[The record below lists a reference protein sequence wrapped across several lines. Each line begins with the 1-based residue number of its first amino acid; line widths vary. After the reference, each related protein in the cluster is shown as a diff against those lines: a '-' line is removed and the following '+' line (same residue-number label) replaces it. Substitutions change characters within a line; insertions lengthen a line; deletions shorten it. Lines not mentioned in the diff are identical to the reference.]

1 MAREFSRTDRVGSQ
15 IQRELAQLVRDEL
28 HDPRLGMITIQ
39 AVKVV
44 RDFSHA
50 KVYFT
55 FIGGEMGVAEITN
68 VLKETAPFF
77 RHELGHRLNIRTL
90 PQLHFVYDES
100 IEKGAHLSA
109 LIDRA
114 VASDKKR
121 SNDKE

>member
-15 IQRELAQLVRDEL
+15 IHRELAQLVRDEL
-28 HDPRLGMITIQ
+28 SDPRLGMITIQ

-55 FIGGEMGVAEITN
+55 FIGGDMDVAETTK

-109 LIDRA
+109 LIDQA
-114 VASDKKR
+114 VASDKKK
-121 SNDKE
+121 SNENE

>member
-15 IQRELAQLVRDEL
+15 MQRELAQLVRDEL

-55 FIGGEMGVAEITN
+55 FIGGEMDVAETTK

-121 SNDKE
+121 SNEE